1 MTMRRIGAGRSARGT
16 PTRRR
21 GSRLRPLSL
30 FVLALLGLAQT
41 GCQSGFFGPCGAKPC
56 GSGLIMGPCQFMKG
70 LRERVFHRGT
80 YAAPMAVGVI
90 GDTGCCGG
98 SPPLSGPVVGEGPLE
113 YAPPS
118 IVTPLPGATPV
129 LPSGPIE
136 SNPTGPTGLDPI
148 PPSGGERERVPSAQ
162 PDSPLSSTP
171 KSSAGRTQ
179 YSATQP
185 RNQLTSATVGPRH
198 APQTVVSTPE
208 PASRS
213 AQGVTPSTESWL
225 ENLPPLTIPRET
237 ANNELPEPAPLALDA
252 IRTKAFK
259 PAPTSST
266 PLPDAVPASTE
277 VSSKAHDAT
286 SGSTHVA
293 PGIARFVSLEPKL
306 SGGSLPT
313 AEGLDWL
320 AQKGYKTVLDLS
332 EASEVQSKFID
343 EVANRGLRYV
353 SLPMGLT
360 KLDAEHVERF
370 NREIQL
376 DDSLPVYFCDADG
389 VRAGALWYV
398 RKVSVDGVDDQSAMK
413 QAVELGLTDDSLRK
427 AAEDYLKAGKPIKP
441 ESETSKDSELQ
452 PPPNTPI
459 ENLPAS
465 EPAPVEGNNDPTT
478 LIELPLVPAIAV
490 SLPALSPPP
499 EEEEKVAVAIPDLP
513 QSVRKPVAVNTPAPS
528 SSLVVQNEVAPS
540 ARHSKEKTVQD
551 FSILKSYA
559 SLVVT
564 GFGVPLTYWSQGS
577 LPTIKVLA
585 QAQAQASQPATAQ
598 TARSIPDVSG
608 E

>member
-16 PTRRR
+16 PTRRPR
-21 GSRLRPLSL
+21 SRLRPLSL

-56 GSGLIMGPCQFMKG
+56 GGGLIMGPCQFMKG
-70 LRERVFHRGT
+70 LRDRVFHRGT
-80 YAAPMAVGVI
+80 YAAPMAVGVM
-90 GDTGCCGG
+90 GDAGCCGG

-148 PPSGGERERVPSAQ
+148 PPSGGERVPSAQ

-213 AQGVTPSTESWL
+213 AQGVAPSTESWL

-252 IRTKAFK
+252 IRTKSYK
-259 PAPTSST
+259 PAPTSA
-266 PLPDAVPASTE
+266 PQPDAVPASTE
-277 VSSKAHDAT
+277 VSSKSQDAT

-306 SGGSLPT
+306 SGGSLPS

-320 AQKGYKTVLDLS
+320 AEKGYKTVLDLS
-332 EASEVQSKFID
+332 EASEVRSKFID

-376 DDSLPVYFCDADG
+376 DDSLPIYFCDADG

-398 RKVSVDGVDDQSAMK
+398 LKVSVDGVDAQSAMK
-413 QAVELGLTDDSLRK
+413 QAVELGLTDASFRK
-427 AAEDYLKAGKPIKP
+427 AAEDYPKTAEPVKAG
-441 ESETSKDSELQ
+441 SETSSDSELQ

-459 ENLPAS
+459 ENLPAA
-465 EPAPVEGNNDPTT
+465 ERAPAEGNNDPTT

-490 SLPALSPPP
+490 ALPDLSPPP
-499 EEEEKVAVAIPDLP
+499 EEKVAVALADLP
-513 QSVRKPVAVNTPAPS
+513 PSPIEPVAVSKPAS
-528 SSLVVQNEVAPS
+528 SSSPVVQNEVAP
-540 ARHSKEKTVQD
+540 APTHSKGPTVQD

-585 QAQAQASQPATAQ
+585 QAQASQPATAQ
-598 TARSIPDVSG
+598 TTRSVPGVSG
-608 E
+608 D